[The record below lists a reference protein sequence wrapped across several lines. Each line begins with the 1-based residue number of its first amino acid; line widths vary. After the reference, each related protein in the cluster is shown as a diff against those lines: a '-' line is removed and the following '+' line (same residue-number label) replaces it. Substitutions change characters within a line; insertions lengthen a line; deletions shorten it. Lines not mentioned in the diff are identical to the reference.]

1 MPAKKPTPFS
11 PEGRRA
17 AERIRTI
24 FYAIAAANIVIA
36 AIVMWQRQAHKDH
49 AETPAKPVTAEEAA
63 AKRAPD
69 TERDRD
75 RGDKHSGSDAPGK

>member
-1 MPAKKPTPFS
+1 MPAKNPTPIT

-36 AIVMWQRQAHKDH
+36 AIVMWQRQAHKGH
-49 AETPAKPVTAEEAA
+49 ESTPAKPVTAEEAD
-63 AKRAPD
+63 AKPAQGS
-69 TERDRD
+69 ERDHD
-75 RGDKHSGSDAPGK
+75 LGDKRRGSDAPGK